1 MTVGESI
8 RIRRCG
14 LDGHDCEVL
23 IDDTRLN
30 NFDIGKLTN
39 ISGTLCVQNHL

>member
-1 MTVGESI
+1 MTAGESYYV
-8 RIRRCG
+8 IRRCG

-23 IDDTRLN
+23 IDTSVYL
-30 NFDIGKLTN
+30 FDIGKLTN